1 MSTTTTATTTA
12 AATLQ
17 NKQRRGIQRKSAP
30 VNTRKPASED
40 ARDHVMTSE
49 EFAKW
54 KPTLMRTLRSTH
66 DPPPRTMNHGR
77 GGVSASGN
85 FTRNVRNLLE
95 KNAARGSVLVRGFKL
110 MHIRLNQNKWG
121 SWGGQNAWKASFHLV
136 VAHPPSEEGS
146 SKWVYEDANLPM
158 DEEDIDVPYIFV
170 PSSRGH
176 AELTDEEALSNKW
189 VLGYVI
195 GGNAHFCEMVLADQK
210 LRGRRRS
217 VLGMTP
223 EEAISKRAQKCYLM
237 PLFESWHR
245 LREIQDPMDCVA
257 EQLGFPTVDID
268 ESLDLQNLKAIKLGM
283 NNNSDATVDGH
294 KTLNLQIHTAG
305 AMRRGELSEDQI
317 QELMFKHY
325 DAQYTLVEKR
335 QSVAMD
341 KVLAEMGY
349 LAQGSAQSA
358 C

>member
-1 MSTTTTATTTA
+1 MSTTATTTATTTP
-12 AATLQ
+12 L

-30 VNTRKPASED
+30 INTHKPASED
-40 ARDHVMTSE
+40 TRDHVMTSE

-54 KPTLMRTLRSTH
+54 KPALMRTLWRVG

-77 GGVSASGN
+77 GGVSAHGQ
-85 FTRNVRNLLE
+85 FTRNVRELLS
-95 KNAARGSVLVRGFKL
+95 KNASRGSVLVRGFKL

-121 SWGGQNAWKASFHLV
+121 SWGVQNAWKATFHMV
-136 VAHPPSEEGS
+136 VAHPPSKEGC
-146 SKWVYEDANLPM
+146 SKWVYEDANLPP
-158 DEEDIDVPYIFV
+158 DNEDIDVPYIFV

-195 GGNAHFCEMVLADQK
+195 GGNADFCEMVIADQK

-217 VLGMTP
+217 VLGTTP
-223 EEAISKRAQKCYLM
+223 EEVISKRAQKCYLM
-237 PLFESWHR
+237 PLFESWYR
-245 LREIQDPMDCVA
+245 LREIQDPMECVA

-268 ESLDLQNLKAIKLGM
+268 ESLDLQNPKATRLGI

-294 KTLNLQIHTAG
+294 GTLNLHNHTAE

-325 DAQYTLVEKR
+325 DAQYMLVEKR
-335 QSVAMD
+335 QSMAMD

>member
-1 MSTTTTATTTA
+1 MSTTTTTTTA
-12 AATLQ
+12 ATTPQ
-17 NKQRRGIQRKSAP
+17 TKQRRGIQRKSAP

-54 KPTLMRTLRSTH
+54 KPTLMRTLRSTR

-77 GGVSASGN
+77 CGVSASGQ
-85 FTRNVRNLLE
+85 FTRNVRNLLA

-136 VAHPPSEEGS
+136 VAHPPSKEGS
-146 SKWVYEDANLPM
+146 SKWVYEDANMPM

-176 AELTDEEALSNKW
+176 AELSDEEALSNKW

-217 VLGMTP
+217 VLGTTP

-245 LREIQDPMDCVA
+245 LREIQDPLDCVA